1 MRRTATLVVLAGL
14 LTACGGTDDTA
25 TSPPSSPPATTP
37 AAAGTAPAAPAA
49 PASTAPSVPS
59 AGASAP
65 SLSPAKQAEALDKI
79 YARLDAKAQKQFCA
93 QSDSVGPEA
102 LAEQVSQQGGS
113 AVDEKVVKDFL
124 IDKCGK
130 S

>member
-1 MRRTATLVVLAGL
+1 M
-14 LTACGGTDDTA
+14 
-25 TSPPSSPPATTP
+25 PPAGGSTP
-37 AAAGTAPAAPAA
+37 E
-49 PASTAPSVPS
+49 
-59 AGASAP
+59 
-65 SLSPAKQAEALDKI
+65 LSPAKQAEALDKI
-79 YARLDAKAQKQFCA
+79 YERLDAKAQKQFCA

-113 AVDEKVVKDFL
+113 AVDEKVVKEFL

>member
-25 TSPPSSPPATTP
+25 TSTPSTPPATTT
-37 AAAGTAPAAPAA
+37 AAAPAPAAPPA
-49 PASTAPSVPS
+49 PASTAPAVPS
-59 AGASAP
+59 AGAAAP

-79 YARLDAKAQKQFCA
+79 YARLDAEAQKQFCA
-93 QSDSVGPEA
+93 QSDSVGPGA

-124 IDKCGK
+124 IDTCGK